1 MRMRSAIG
9 IAAVAAASLVALAPA
24 ATAYDADR
32 YSYAAGH
39 MIQPSD
45 IPASLQIKPGMNF
58 NANPNSDKVWLCSKD
73 SSWLGYPGGTD
84 AYNAN
89 YYGKKKNSETVTL
102 TQSVMQYDS
111 FTDAQKAFSSL
122 TKQLKKCDGKA
133 SGTDIF
139 EDGSSLQWSRL
150 TTSGSVPLVTVVGV
164 ESQSL
169 NVNYTSSNT
178 TSSGDSVDNS
188 DNYQVY
194 TLVND
199 VIITTSYYNGDTLNI
214 DSGTRKQIN
223 QVAFNAVSRW
233 LD

>member
-9 IAAVAAASLVALAPA
+9 IVAVAAASLVALAPA

-58 NANPNSDKVWLCSKD
+58 NANPNSDKVWLCSKG
-73 SSWLGYPGGTD
+73 SGWRGFPGGTD
-84 AYNAN
+84 VFYAN
-89 YYGKKKNSETVTL
+89 YTGKGSSGLSMSE
-102 TQSVMQYDS
+102 SVMQYDT
-111 FTDAQKAFSSL
+111 FTSAQKAFASL
-122 TKQLKKCDGKA
+122 KKELKKCDGKA
-133 SGTDIF
+133 SGTESY
-139 EDGSSLQWSRL
+139 EDGSSEQWSRL
-150 TTSGSVPLVTVVGV
+150 TTSGSVPMVTVVGV
-164 ESQSL
+164 ESQFL
-169 NVNYTSSNT
+169 NVNYTNASG
-178 TSSGDSVDNS
+178 TSTYSS
-188 DNYQVY
+188 DNYQVF

-199 VIITTSYYNGDTLNI
+199 VIITTSYYTGNELNI
-214 DSGTRKQIN
+214 DTATRKQIN